1 MKKVE
6 GIDDLLPIEELMTV
20 SKKRQKIN
28 EKFQPFNIADSQNA
42 LESPS

>member
-20 SKKRQKIN
+20 SKKRQKII
-28 EKFQPFNIADSQNA
+28 EKFQPFDIVDGQNA